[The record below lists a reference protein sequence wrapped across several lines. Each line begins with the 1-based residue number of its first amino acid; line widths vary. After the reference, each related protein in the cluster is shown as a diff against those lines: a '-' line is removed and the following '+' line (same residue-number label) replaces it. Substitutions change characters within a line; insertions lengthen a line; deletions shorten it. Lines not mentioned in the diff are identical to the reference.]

1 MQIADL
7 LIQFYG
13 LTTDIRECG
22 FIAPDGRMLDF
33 SGRHKGNPPSIGKW
47 VEHFDFFGMN
57 KEGFSLEEFFDM
69 YPFNQKYP
77 LAKIMDCCNLVK
89 FAYDARTVSSI
100 RVPTDEQLK
109 IIESAFGESW
119 SILCCIDSDSYIKDD
134 FELSYTTAKSVKS
147 WFEKAVNKNS
157 TNVHTLTLENLYGT
171 GAKLYD
177 EYY

>member
-1 MQIADL
+1 MQLVDL

-13 LTTDIRECG
+13 LTTDISECG
-22 FIAPDGRMLDF
+22 FITPDGRMLDF
-33 SGRHKGNPPSIGKW
+33 SGRHKGNQPSHGKW

-57 KEGFSLEEFFDM
+57 KDGFCLEEFFDM
-69 YPFNQKYP
+69 YPFNQRYP
-77 LAKIMDCCNLVK
+77 MAKIMDCCSLVK

-100 RVPTDEQLK
+100 RVPTDEQLR

-134 FELSYTTAKSVKS
+134 FELSYTTAKSVKY
-147 WFEKAVNKNS
+147 WFEEAVNKKS
-157 TNVHTLTLENLYGT
+157 TSTHTLTLERLYGT
-171 GAKLYD
+171 DARLYD